1 MMKMR
6 ILKFY
11 NKLPRSIRLGELWQ
25 YIFGVLSGLDDG
37 QYHSLM
43 FIRDQCLLDDNHSVP
58 LLELEAHQTPTHP
71 HTHTP
76 NHNNQPHQ
84 RSSNPT
90 VLDPVGIVPQKET
103 IHDKETQLKR
113 LTPTQV

>member
-1 MMKMR
+1 
-6 ILKFY
+6 
-11 NKLPRSIRLGELWQ
+11 
-25 YIFGVLSGLDDG
+25 VLSGLDDG

-76 NHNNQPHQ
+76 IHPITIINHI
-84 RSSNPT
+84 SAAGVNPT